1 MDVILTI
8 IFGAGL
14 IFFLIMLIMNKDA
27 TEGAKFEWAINFVN
41 KESNDIVNISNEDG
55 HGAINLMDRNGN
67 YGWRQSGK
75 VK

>member
-27 TEGAKFEWAINFVN
+27 TEGAKFEWADQIGW
-41 KESNDIVNISNEDG
+41 IVLVATLVFLLYTLFAG
-55 HGAINLMDRNGN
+55 
-67 YGWRQSGK
+67 
-75 VK
+75 